1 MPEYSNLIGQHNVIM
16 EERKK
21 LVLSGVLE
29 VISFEEDNAELKT
42 TLGDLT
48 VRGSDFK
55 MENYNSETGDL
66 NISGNV
72 YAFVY
77 TNDNA
82 ENKGGILKRIF
93 K

>member
-1 MPEYSNLIGQHNVIM
+1 MPEYNNITSNHNVIM

-21 LVLSGVLE
+21 LVLSGILE

-42 TLGDLT
+42 TSGNLT
-48 VRGSDFK
+48 IRGNDFK

-66 NISGNV
+66 NISGSV
-72 YAFVY
+72 YALVY
-77 TNDNA
+77 TNDTA
-82 ENKGGILKRIF
+82 ENKGGIFKRIF